1 MDLLSEINLYLAIEF
16 KVNSGDASG
25 VNDVAMCKVDITQT
39 TSNGST
45 YFTVNSA
52 EAIDT
57 YVASASGIYNEN
69 INLSNT
75 SDSQGDWRLL

>member
-1 MDLLSEINLYLAIEF
+1 MSLLTEIDLYLAIEF
-16 KVNSGDASG
+16 KVNSSSASA

-39 TSNGST
+39 TSNGNT

-57 YVASASGIYNEN
+57 YVASASGIYDQN
-69 INLSNT
+69 INLAATDSSSN
-75 SDSQGDWRLL
+75 WRLL